1 MAQLTAGLYYTR
13 GYRVVNLLTSSV
25 NAAGQTVWAAN
36 LISRQGGYP
45 LLNLDSPVSYVE
57 TGVALPGPS
66 VPPVAALAVLNL
78 TATNVVQPLLPGS
91 GLMSDIIAPIGTV
104 QALQGLAA

>member
-25 NAAGQTVWAAN
+25 NGAGQTVWTAN
-36 LISRQGGYP
+36 LLSRQGGYG
-45 LLNLDSPVSYVE
+45 LQNLDSAVSYVE
-57 TGVALPGPS
+57 TGLPL
-66 VPPVAALAVLNL
+66 PPGSTPPAGALAVLNF
-78 TATNVVQPLLPGS
+78 TATNVVEPLLPGS
-91 GLMSDIIAPIGTV
+91 GLMSDIMAPIGTV